1 MWVGRFC
8 AASLVA
14 GLWLSL
20 PQAAPGQAFVY
31 TKVLD
36 FQTARPDGAG
46 AFNIGAVTTPSF
58 DGQWVVFRDNGPFG
72 GISLSSIWSYNIHDR
87 TFHKLAGLSTPVPG
101 GTGNFSSV
109 QLEDTAPFVRN
120 GTVVFLGRDSNPGQ
134 YNQGLYAVPA
144 AGGAIVRIANYQT
157 ADPSGGHFT
166 IFDADGKQAGG
177 FSFDGTAVVFSAQ
190 GSTGVT
196 GGYSALPNG
205 SSLAMVADG
214 AHPYHAIAPNTPSL
228 FTSPAVAGNNVVMA
242 GLDPANGY
250 NGLYL
255 GTVGGNGAL
264 IELLNSS
271 QALPGDPTA
280 NRRTHF
286 DAPVLAIDSTL
297 IVFRASDPNAP
308 SFFGLYTTNFSSHT
322 ITRIVDVNSTLPGLG
337 RLTAIADGGVAM
349 NQGQILFRAADDAGR
364 SGLYLWW
371 GGTLTRI
378 VGSGDLFDGRS
389 VVSVG
394 DPGPSAL
401 VPSGFVFNVEFTGG
415 RALYRAA
422 AAPMAINS
430 IANAASGATSSIA
443 PGEMVTV
450 SGTGMGPTSFTP
462 FQVGANNR
470 LATELAGA
478 SVLFNGTPA
487 PLIYVSDQRSAV
499 IVPFGIT
506 GPTAQ
511 VVAEYN
517 SNVSAAFTVP
527 VTNTLPGLFA
537 VNSPGSGRG
546 VIQNADG
553 SYNSAA
559 NPADAGSNII
569 LYATG
574 LGALIPAPPD
584 GSFTPAAGAPVLQFP
599 VVVAIGGQLA
609 QIIRQ
614 GPSRQQIAGL
624 YEIECIIPA
633 GTPAGSAAVVIT
645 SDGRPSQAH
654 VTVSVR

>member
-1 MWVGRFC
+1 MRAGRLHG
-8 AASLVA
+8 AGLVF

-20 PQAAPGQAFVY
+20 PQAAPGQSFVY

-36 FQTARPDGAG
+36 YLTPRPDGAG
-46 AFNIGAVTTPSF
+46 VFNINAITTPSF
-58 DGQWVVFRDNGPFG
+58 DGQWVVFRDNGPFDDV
-72 GISLSSIWSYNIHDR
+72 SLSSIWSYNIHDR
-87 TFHKLAGLSTPVPG
+87 TFHKLVALTTPVPG
-101 GTGNFSSV
+101 GTGTFSSV
-109 QLEDTAPFVRN
+109 QLLDTAPFVRN
-120 GTVVFLGRDSNPGQ
+120 GTVVFIGRDSNPAQ
-134 YNQGLYAVPA
+134 YNQGIYAVPA
-144 AGGAIVRIANYQT
+144 AGGAVVKVADYQT

-166 IFDADGKQAGG
+166 VFDAAGKQEGG
-177 FSFDGTAVVFSAQ
+177 FSFDGTTVVFSAQ
-190 GSTGVT
+190 GSTGVI

-214 AHPYHAIAPNTPSL
+214 AHPYHAIAPNNPSL
-228 FTSPAVAGNNVVMA
+228 FTSPAVAGNNVVVA
-242 GLDPANGY
+242 GLDPSNGY

-264 IELLNSS
+264 IELLNSN

-286 DAPVLAIDSTL
+286 DAPVLDIDSTL
-297 IVFRASDPNAP
+297 IVFRASDPNAA
-308 SFFGLYTTNFSSHT
+308 SFFGLYTTNFSSHA
-322 ITRIVDVNSTLPGLG
+322 ITKIVDVNSTLPGLG

-349 NQGQILFRAADDAGR
+349 NQGQILFRAGDNTGR

-378 VGSGDLFDGRS
+378 VGSGDLFDGQT
-389 VVSVG
+389 VVSVS

-401 VPSGFVFNVEFTGG
+401 VPSGFVFNVDFAGG

-422 AAPMAINS
+422 GTPMAVNAVAS
-430 IANAASGATSSIA
+430 AANGATSSIA
-443 PGEMVTV
+443 PGEIVTV
-450 SGTGMGPTSFTP
+450 SGTGIGPTSLTT

-470 LATELAGA
+470 LATQLAGA

-527 VTNTLPGLFA
+527 VTSTMPGLFA
-537 VNSPGSGRG
+537 VNSAGNGQG

-559 NPADAGSNII
+559 NPADAGTNIV
-569 LYATG
+569 LFATG

-584 GSFTPAAGAPVLQFP
+584 GSFIPAAGAPVLQFP
-599 VVVAIGGQLA
+599 VAVAIGGQLA
-609 QIIRQ
+609 QVIRQ

-654 VTVSVR
+654 LTVSVR